1 MLSDFPPLHPAIVH
15 FPIAL
20 LLLAGIFGTLSLFYK
35 REFWKDLTL
44 KCLIVGV
51 VFTPFAVLT
60 GMLAEQNLQ
69 HNEAIHEILVIH
81 KYIGFAILFLFQI
94 LLVWFWLRRKLF
106 GNKEYVAWVFG
117 LLAGNLLILYQGY
130 LGGEMVY
137 THGAGVKAM
146 QMEMGSEN
154 QSGHDH
160 AGKKMEMNDSSK
172 TNHDHNEKSNHSE
185 ESMKDG
191 SMKGR
196 EDMKDSDAKAHTNMK
211 GMDNKEDAHSMKKMK
226 GLNMENAK
234 SAKHNMTRMDS
245 VKNTKEMSGM
255 HDRKD
260 TSAMNMPASPSGGDD
275 MKNMKMPEQNAM
287 DTIRF
292 PDNNPA
298 LKKTK
303 KPVKQ

>member
-1 MLSDFPPLHPAIVH
+1 MLSDFPPLHTVIVH

-51 VFTPFAVLT
+51 VFAPFAVLT
-60 GMLAEQNLQ
+60 GILAEQNLQ
-69 HNEAIHEILVIH
+69 HNEAIHEILIIH
-81 KYIGFAILFLFQI
+81 KYNGFVILFLFQI

-106 GNKEYVAWVFG
+106 ENKEYVAWVFG

-146 QMEMGSEN
+146 QMEMGSAN
-154 QSGHDH
+154 QLGHDH
-160 AGKKMEMNDSSK
+160 AGKKMEMNEMEMNDSSK
-172 TNHDHNEKSNHSE
+172 TNHEHNGKSSHSE

-191 SMKGR
+191 SMKGM
-196 EDMKDSDAKAHTNMK
+196 EDMKDSDAKSHINMK
-211 GMDNKEDAHSMKKMK
+211 GMDKKDDAHSMKSIK
-226 GLNMENAK
+226 GMNMEDTK
-234 SAKHNMTRMDS
+234 SAKHNMTGMDS
-245 VKNTKEMSGM
+245 MKNTKEMSGM

-260 TSAMNMPASPSGGDD
+260 TSAMND
-275 MKNMKMPEQNAM
+275 MKNMKMPKQNAM
-287 DTIRF
+287 DTILF
-292 PDNNPA
+292 QDNNPA
-298 LKKTK
+298 LRKTK
-303 KPVKQ
+303 TPVKQ

>member
-1 MLSDFPPLHPAIVH
+1 
-15 FPIAL
+15 
-20 LLLAGIFGTLSLFYK
+20 
-35 REFWKDLTL
+35 
-44 KCLIVGV
+44 
-51 VFTPFAVLT
+51 VFAPFAVLT

-81 KYIGFAILFLFQI
+81 KYNGFAILFLFQI

-172 TNHDHNEKSNHSE
+172 TNHEHNGKSSHSE

-191 SMKGR
+191 SMKGM

-211 GMDNKEDAHSMKKMK
+211 GMDNKEDAHSMKSMK
-226 GLNMENAK
+226 GMNMENTK
-234 SAKHNMTRMDS
+234 SAKHNMTGMDS
-245 VKNTKEMSGM
+245 IKNTKEMSGM

-260 TSAMNMPASPSGGDD
+260 TSSMNMDD
-275 MKNMKMPEQNAM
+275 MKNMKMPKQNAM

-292 PDNNPA
+292 QDNNPA
-298 LKKTK
+298 LRKIK
-303 KPVKQ
+303 KPIRH